1 MGNKGS
7 KGGRSMRPPIKSD
20 SRGFKF
26 GQQAATGGRDAG
38 VSAPAAPSYPPQ
50 SSTAYPPGAPHQQ
63 QHQFQQYQQQYK
75 QQQQQ
80 QQQAPPSS
88 SGEEAECEFLGLVP
102 RGRMGA
108 WTDVRVWC
116 CSGPG
121 GGRPGED

>member
-26 GQQAATGGRDAG
+26 GQYANGGRDAG

-50 SSTAYPPGAPHQQ
+50 SSTAYPPSAPQQ
-63 QHQFQQYQQQYK
+63 NGGQHY

-80 QQQAPPSS
+80 HYQSQQQGPPPSS
-88 SGEEAECEFLGLVP
+88 GDEAECKW
-102 RGRMGA
+102 GRH
-108 WTDVRVWC
+108 VVY
-116 CSGPG
+116 
-121 GGRPGED
+121 GRLCGRI